1 MTDRNDAPVDG
12 LGDYLA
18 RFMSHPRSARTNLDR
33 VLRRRS
39 LPFRYARPVGAALFA
54 GVLAVVL
61 GVSVAMRHD
70 GNSGAGAYHGKQL
83 DLVLRTVSGT
93 GSATTPLAPFPH
105 ARYTFFTQQDPPN
118 CLRGVQVQ
126 DADGHFV
133 AGDRVDRVPQAN
145 VTGQDSVPLVQK
157 DLPEGDYR
165 VRIDTGTARCTW
177 RVEQVLNSMSS
188 PAAPPRAEPAPKAP
202 SAYFSA
208 SSPDLAPALDTTTS
222 KLPVRV
228 TGIYRMGWT
237 VYPRVPGRSCA
248 TVHFSLRNGA
258 GDLEYQG
265 VASGNPASPSAEGTV
280 IGPLF
285 LASGDHPLTITIQ
298 ADCAFSA
305 TLLPWVG
312 PLGGG
317 SQGFAPPKTSFP

>member
-1 MTDRNDAPVDG
+1 
-12 LGDYLA
+12 
-18 RFMSHPRSARTNLDR
+18 
-33 VLRRRS
+33 
-39 LPFRYARPVGAALFA
+39 
-54 GVLAVVL
+54 
-61 GVSVAMRHD
+61 MRHD
-70 GNSGAGAYHGKQL
+70 TNSAASAYHGKQL
-83 DLVLRTVSGT
+83 DLVLRTVIGT
-93 GSATTPLAPFPH
+93 GSTTTPLAAFPH

-126 DADGHFV
+126 DADGQFV
-133 AGDRVDRVPQAN
+133 AGDRVDRVPIAN
-145 VTGQDSVPLVQK
+145 VAGEESAPVVQK
-157 DLPEGDYR
+157 DLPEGDCEVR
-165 VRIDTGTARCTW
+165 VDTGTARCTW
-177 RVEQVLNSMSS
+177 RLEQILNSMSS
-188 PAAPPRAEPAPKAP
+188 PAAPPRAEPAPNAP
-202 SAYFSA
+202 SAYFSV

-228 TGIYRMGWT
+228 TGIYSMSWT

-248 TVHFSLRNGA
+248 TVPFSLRNSA

-285 LASGDHPLTITIQ
+285 LALGDHPLAITIQ
-298 ADCAFSA
+298 ADCAFRA

-317 SQGFAPPKTSFP
+317 SQGFAPPKPFVP